1 MKLSMRTQRIDALI
15 WNLLLA
21 ICCVLLFSIVM
32 LTAYTVF
39 MRYAMND
46 PPFWGDTTAL
56 FANVWL
62 VMLCLA
68 ITVRYEESISL
79 QGLYSAL
86 PRIVGVSL
94 DMLWN
99 IVTLLFGLFL
109 VWYGWQAAM
118 KVPGMFWELGGL
130 PKRYPML
137 IMPISGGLTSLAAA
151 LVLYR
156 QFTDRNASDNGSQAS
171 KEH

>member
-1 MKLSMRTQRIDALI
+1 MNAERMDALV
-15 WNLLLA
+15 WNVLMT
-21 ICCVLLFSIVM
+21 ICCVMLFAIVI

-39 MRYAMND
+39 MRYVMND
-46 PPFWGDTTAL
+46 APFWGDTTAL

-68 ITVRYEESISL
+68 ITVRYEESISM
-79 QGLYSAL
+79 QGLYAAL
-86 PRIVGVSL
+86 PPIIGVSL
-94 DMLWN
+94 DVLWN
-99 IVTLLFGLFL
+99 VTTFLFGLFL

-137 IMPISGGLTSLAAA
+137 IMPISGALTSLAAS

-156 QFTDRNASDNGSQAS
+156 QFARWRALRRDSIEPTSN
-171 KEH
+171 H